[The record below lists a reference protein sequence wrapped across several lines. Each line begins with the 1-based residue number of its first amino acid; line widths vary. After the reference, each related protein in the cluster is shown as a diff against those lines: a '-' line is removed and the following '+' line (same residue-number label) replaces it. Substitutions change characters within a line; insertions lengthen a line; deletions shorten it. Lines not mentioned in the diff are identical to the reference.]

1 MEAILNAAAQGISE
15 KDAPAPATSPAE
27 VLVQWMTGEGRSK
40 LMARLKDMDIYNKLL
55 DAGGPVY
62 STFERTQM
70 VPMFQRVR
78 DAIRT
83 VDANHSVFL
92 ETSMSANMGI
102 PTGVAPVMDGA
113 GKPDALQIFAP
124 HAYDIVVDTRDLAL
138 ASDERLELIYRRHA
152 ETGKKM
158 NMPVLI
164 GEWGALGGGNPA
176 ILPTARFNIAMMEK
190 YLLNETYWAYEGNL
204 DRGACAEVFQRPIP
218 ARVNGLLLSYK
229 TDFAAG
235 KFTCTWKEDPAVK
248 APTKVYLPK
257 SIFTSKDAA
266 MLNPSGKGFTVE
278 PVAGDT
284 GAVQLVIAPTGQA
297 EERTLKVN

>member
-1 MEAILNAAAQGISE
+1 MV
-15 KDAPAPATSPAE
+15 ATLDFVERVA
-27 VLVQWMTGEGRSK
+27 LARSI
-40 LMARLKDMDIYNKLL
+40 A
-55 DAGGPVY
+55 
-62 STFERTQM
+62 
-70 VPMFQRVR
+70 
-78 DAIRT
+78 
-83 VDANHSVFL
+83 
-92 ETSMSANMGI
+92 
-102 PTGVAPVMDGA
+102 VMDGA